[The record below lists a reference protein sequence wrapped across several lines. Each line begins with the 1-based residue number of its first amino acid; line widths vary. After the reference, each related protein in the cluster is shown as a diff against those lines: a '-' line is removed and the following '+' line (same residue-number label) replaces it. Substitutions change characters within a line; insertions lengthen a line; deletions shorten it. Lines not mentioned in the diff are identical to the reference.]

1 MKWYCEKCK
10 KIHANEELCP
20 RIQFQLR
27 EHPEWFAEA
36 TEFTTVAGEYVLVSS
51 QELDK
56 VAQNL
61 NHIVGANLSYEGT
74 QQFARDI
81 QVFKRLDEECFKN
94 TGYFSSPENAK
105 AYLENISIQAKNN
118 PQAAKVIDYKL
129 TGAAQEVD
137 WLREKRG
144 QLSALINKSELLN
157 KNAKGIDGITINRF
171 NGKTI
176 NRTTIKATQLSSTGV
191 QTQRNIE
198 NNIRKVKL
206 AVEKGY
212 ATQDDIIYGVK
223 GSKDA
228 ANNIGISNKVIEK
241 NTPKSIAQSNERLKT
256 KIIEGKATTVP
267 TFQQVGQKMV
277 QGAIIGAVVGVTISS
292 ITSYVKYKNGEI
304 TCEEAFAEVSED
316 TLKYAITGAA
326 MEAVTIFI
334 PIGPIGF
341 IAGMAI
347 GLYMTQACTNV
358 LDEIYGKGGYGAIL
372 NSSGYVYGMT
382 LNLAEYYKRFKAN
395 DIISNENIRKT
406 VYEQQLIESNLDLF
420 DALNK

>member
-51 QELDK
+51 QKLDK

-176 NRTTIKATQLSSTGV
+176 NRTTIKATQLSSTRV

-228 ANNIGISNKVIEK
+228 ANKIGISNKVIEK

-304 TCEEAFAEVSED
+304 TREEAFAEVSED

-382 LNLAEYYKRFKAN
+382 LNLAEYYKRFKTN
-395 DIISNENIRKT
+395 DIISNENIRKSI
-406 VYEQQLIESNLDLF
+406 YEQQLIESNLDLF